1 MNHKKLLSA
10 ARLADGN
17 NLENRIRN
25 EYLCIVGGDSWVS
38 DRDIVST
45 PNETARGNISS
56 NLSRV
61 IVEGGI
67 YRHL

>member
-1 MNHKKLLSA
+1 MNTFASSE
-10 ARLADGN
+10 GTP
-17 NLENRIRN
+17 
-25 EYLCIVGGDSWVS
+25 WVS

-67 YRHL
+67 YRHLYYYMI